1 MGAALL
7 PQCKSTV
14 PNAEKQILS
23 EAVRAA
29 TTRNRVPERPPRT
42 MGVLTGRMRRL
53 LGTVS
58 GKKARSSVK
67 RLNVTSPQLLLL
79 AEGHG
84 DVTCCT

>member
-14 PNAEKQILS
+14 PNAEKQVLS

-29 TTRNRVPERPPRT
+29 TARNRLPERLPRT
-42 MGVLTGRMRRL
+42 QGVLTGRMHRL

-58 GKKARSSVK
+58 GKGAKLHEAPERPI
-67 RLNVTSPQLLLL
+67 TSAIAL
-79 AEGHG
+79 G
-84 DVTCCT
+84 